1 MPSAGFITPSVITG
15 DKLRPDPLLAIENKV
30 LYVLELTV
38 GFETNLNSNTDRKH
52 KKYLP
57 LISDQESNYDK
68 VKFVNVSISSLGVF
82 GQSTNTLTDMLKEL
96 KFDEQQIKYIKKKII
111 ATCIRAS
118 YYVFCQR
125 NVSKRCFQF
134 GLIIPFSGVLHSLQ
148 LRNLCVYSFQLLNG
162 KGLEFPC

>member
-1 MPSAGFITPSVITG
+1 MSAERSKLYVDLPGFITPSVITG
-15 DKLRPDPLLAIENKV
+15 DQLRPDLLLAIENKV

-38 GFETNLNSNTDRKH
+38 GFETNLNSNSDRKH

-96 KFDEQQIKYIKKKII
+96 KLSSLSSSVVNF
-111 ATCIRAS
+111 IRIHHS
-118 YYVFCQR
+118 T
-125 NVSKRCFQF
+125 
-134 GLIIPFSGVLHSLQ
+134 IIPHTIQQPLPRSSQ
-148 LRNLCVYSFQLLNG
+148 
-162 KGLEFPC
+162 PI